1 MATKTFSVTT
11 KRPTWAT
18 ATAIGFFLIAF
29 GMLVSTLGL
38 LTGGMVVYAVA
49 GILGMLGG
57 MFASF
62 GGYIYF
68 IEKRS

>member
-1 MATKTFSVTT
+1 MTATKTFTT

-18 ATAIGFFLIAF
+18 ATAIGFLLIGF

-38 LTGGMVVYAVA
+38 LTGGMVVLAVA
-49 GILGMLGG
+49 GGLATLGA

-62 GGYIYF
+62 GAYIYF
-68 IEKRS
+68 IEKRG